1 MFNSSVLNR
10 NVFSPT
16 EAPNPTAD
24 CETTQP
30 IYGCCWNGQ
39 EATGWNQ
46 QGCLRKS
53 FNEYLLPNHCFII
66 NYSNIS
72 SIDHL
77 LSPLSY
83 NHQLGF
89 GFINGI
95 NLAFASRLRKLVH
108 LLALIFH
115 SFCHTLLALHI
126 SRVSRLQITLRL
138 S

>member
-1 MFNSSVLNR
+1 MFSR
-10 NVFSPT
+10 
-16 EAPNPTAD
+16 
-24 CETTQP
+24 
-30 IYGCCWNGQ
+30 
-39 EATGWNQ
+39 Q
-46 QGCLRKS
+46 QRRQIPLQIVRLHSQSMDVAGMDKKQQAGINKAVYVSLFTNICYRTITS
-53 FNEYLLPNHCFII
+53 FI

-77 LSPLSY
+77 LSHLSY

-95 NLAFASRLRKLVH
+95 NLAFASKLRKLVH

-115 SFCHTLLALHI
+115 SFCHTLLALRI